1 LYDETVA
8 HQKKGSMT
16 MDISLDTK
24 LIEEMIAIDDLFQEN
39 DHSQSI
45 MDNQII
51 SAIVERALREYIQ
64 RRQGLAKINS
74 DFDIQSRQEEKF
86 DDLLM
91 SSMSSLSFWDNEI
104 DDAEWNNA

>member
-1 LYDETVA
+1 
-8 HQKKGSMT
+8 

-91 SSMSSLSFWDNEI
+91 ASMSSLSFWDNEI

>member
-1 LYDETVA
+1 
-8 HQKKGSMT
+8 